1 MVRGSNNGCLRRS
14 SLGVM
19 LPVIRSHRR
28 SQERKEGLEPGGDG
42 DDHGGGCRCSQL
54 LFEYKNLSKKM
65 RGDRK
70 NIPWF
75 KTFFSFLAS
84 PGRADHRKYHTK
96 RTAPEAAIVAAS
108 KHFSAPHKVR
118 FG

>member
-1 MVRGSNNGCLRRS
+1 MT
-14 SLGVM
+14 
-19 LPVIRSHRR
+19 
-28 SQERKEGLEPGGDG
+28 GDG
-42 DDHGGGCRCSQL
+42 
-54 LFEYKNLSKKM
+54 
-65 RGDRK
+65 K

-84 PGRADHRKYHTK
+84 LVRADYRKHPIK

-108 KHFSAPHKVR
+108 KHFSAPHKVT